1 MRRWHVLLLLLV
13 ALVAGSVPVEAQQR
27 RPDRWQAVLDNGDII
42 WDFRLV
48 KLDGD
53 QLQVRQSDTTA
64 TIAVGTIKE
73 LRLIQPSEMRIG
85 TGNVASAPSIR
96 AGSVSAA
103 RSSSGMFI
111 VATCCLNRS
120 LICGAGA
127 YSESRST
134 IWAALTSALSAPNG
148 IEPCPGVPLT
158 RSLRHAIPF
167 SPMLTV
173 T

>member
-27 RPDRWQAVLDNGDII
+27 RPDRWQVVLDNGDII

-85 TGNVASAPSIR
+85 TGNVAGATGALTGADDVVFDLTPLDF
-96 AGSVSAA
+96 AA
-103 RSSSGMFI
+103 R
-111 VATCCLNRS
+111 
-120 LICGAGA
+120 
-127 YSESRST
+127 
-134 IWAALTSALSAPNG
+134 
-148 IEPCPGVPLT
+148 
-158 RSLRHAIPF
+158 LRAVQQIMTKYP
-167 SPMLTV
+167 PE
-173 T
+173 